1 VQSKLQKTHNAGF
14 LATYFIFLPSLF
26 QERRKRTF
34 SCQTDKPTPCLFE
47 RAGDSTI
54 IKRMKSLYEIHTED
68 IVQIH
73 DDFDLQK
80 IAASGQVFRALQIN
94 DAGEFRFIH
103 GDNILFIQK
112 IDNSYVLGNQLT
124 PDNSSASDDTA
135 VALSSSAQSSTFRIS
150 CDSKTWQSIWAPYF
164 DLQRSYRD
172 IRKRAAASSDF
183 IDITMDFGRG
193 LRILKQDPW
202 EMLVT
207 FIISQRKSMPA
218 IASAVDALCRRFGQP
233 ITEKHASG
241 LSDSKFAEGMA
252 RLLNASTAYGAFAFP
267 TPEALAAAT
276 QEELRA
282 CSLGYRA
289 PYVAD
294 AARRVVSGELDLERA
309 AKMDDQALFE
319 YLQTVHGVGKKVAN
333 CVCLFGFGRTSLVP
347 VDVWIARAIDAHCDG
362 NDPFAQ
368 FGQDAGVIQQY
379 VFYYMTQT
387 RNKAQS

>member
-1 VQSKLQKTHNAGF
+1 
-14 LATYFIFLPSLF
+14 
-26 QERRKRTF
+26 
-34 SCQTDKPTPCLFE
+34 
-47 RAGDSTI
+47 
-54 IKRMKSLYEIHTED
+54 MKSLYEIHTEGT
-68 IVQIH
+68 VQIN

-80 IAASGQVFRALQIN
+80 IAASGQVFRASQISE
-94 DAGEFRFIH
+94 AGEFKFVH
-103 GDNILFIQK
+103 GENVLFIQK
-112 IDNSYVLGNQLT
+112 IDNPCAIDGAAAPQ
-124 PDNSSASDDTA
+124 DAG
-135 VALSSSAQSSTFRIS
+135 LSGGAFRIS
-150 CDSKTWQSIWAPYF
+150 CDSKTWEGVWAPYF
-164 DLQRSYRD
+164 DLQRSYCD
-172 IRKRAAASSDF
+172 IRERAAKASEF
-183 IDITMDFGRG
+183 IDTTMDFGCG
-193 LRILKQDPW
+193 LRILKQNPW

-218 IASAVDALCRRFGQP
+218 IASAVDTLCKRFGQP
-233 ITEKHASG
+233 IAAKCTSNLFDSYFVEDVSHLSKETTARDAAYLASMPVASSTTDAG
-241 LSDSKFAEGMA
+241 SA
-252 RLLNASTAYGAFAFP
+252 LNPKDTVVFAFP

-347 VDVWIARAIDAHCDG
+347 VDVWIARAIDTHCGGD
-362 NDPFAQ
+362 DPFAQ

-387 RNKAQS
+387 RNKNI